1 MMMYNEDEEGL
12 TDQENNQ
19 VKLLLVVICERLLVD
34 RQENDED

>member
-12 TDQENNQ
+12 ADRENNQ
-19 VKLLLVVICERLLVD
+19 VKLLFVVICERLLVD